1 MEIQNVKGVE
11 IARVETVSACFSF
24 LPRFSRGYQGPL
36 ARLSGL
42 SAGLMLLNS
51 LSPRDPPSLR
61 HWTLNSLLS
70 LDLHDTSPSLSPQ
83 PDSIPTSGHI
93 LSISFAGSCNPKFDL
108 DLGSWVLHDLNGLLI
123 SLSPLSPT
131 LLPSFLTL
139 LLLLNCFSRV

>member
-70 LDLHDTSPSLSPQ
+70 LDLHDTSPCHHNP
-83 PDSIPTSGHI
+83 I
-93 LSISFAGSCNPKFDL
+93 LSLPL
-108 DLGSWVLHDLNGLLI
+108 DI
-123 SLSPLSPT
+123 FCQSPLQAPVT
-131 LLPSFLTL
+131 LNLT
-139 LLLLNCFSRV
+139 